1 MPSKN
6 ITVFQPNEPLPPA
19 KVHSGWGKAKRK
31 MDTAG
36 AVKTEMARLYKR
48 AAAGLMDSEDLKASI
63 WACRQI
69 ADLAERAE
77 LEAKIE
83 ALEAKLAEAIAHA
96 RP

>member
-1 MPSKN
+1 MTRKMPQVLTPS
-6 ITVFQPNEPLPPA
+6 EPDPTPQL
-19 KVHSGWGKAKRK
+19 HSGWGRSKRK

-48 AAAGLMDSEDLKASI
+48 AASGYMTPEDLKAAI

-69 ADLAERAE
+69 VEVAEAAE

-83 ALEAKLAEAIAHA
+83 ELERKLAEVVGHGL
-96 RP
+96 

>member
-1 MPSKN
+1 
-6 ITVFQPNEPLPPA
+6 
-19 KVHSGWGKAKRK
+19 

-48 AAAGLMDSEDLKASI
+48 AASGYMHPEDLKAAI

-69 ADLAERAE
+69 VEVAEAAE

-83 ALEAKLAEAIAHA
+83 ELERKLAEVTAHGC
-96 RP
+96 